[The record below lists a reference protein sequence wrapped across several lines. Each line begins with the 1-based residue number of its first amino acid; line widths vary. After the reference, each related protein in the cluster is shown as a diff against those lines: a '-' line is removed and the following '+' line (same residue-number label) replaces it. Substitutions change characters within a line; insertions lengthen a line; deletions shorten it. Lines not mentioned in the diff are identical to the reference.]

1 MIKVQNILNDHLQLY
16 YLHDMVQNMIL
27 LDMESMEE
35 YLHHEYVLINID

>member
-1 MIKVQNILNDHLQLY
+1 MLNDHLELY

-35 YLHHEYVLINID
+35 YLHHGCGVINID